1 VRVSVFKGVQEASVK
16 IKSIQSKE
24 KSLSPIWAAGVA
36 FDHVTREIKPLLTRR
51 LFLVHL

>member
-36 FDHVTREIKPLLTRR
+36 FDHVTREIKAASYEAA
-51 LFLVHL
+51 FLIHR